1 MKTTFRYKP
10 NAWIAVS
17 STVLSIILLVCAIV
31 NVLRL
36 CGVRNMQS
44 YNYPLDIIATV
55 ICVVMP
61 VLLLVMIYG
70 SAYTLTERG
79 IRCNIG
85 VFFHTIS
92 YQDVLL
98 IRQDSDK
105 TVLILYIKTT
115 KQGQVVD
122 SRSGIQANIL
132 QVNVDKKHFDAV
144 IDAIKAHNPH
154 TIYEI
159 LPMAHKEKK

>member
-1 MKTTFRYKP
+1 
-10 NAWIAVS
+10 
-17 STVLSIILLVCAIV
+17 
-31 NVLRL
+31 
-36 CGVRNMQS
+36 
-44 YNYPLDIIATV
+44 
-55 ICVVMP
+55 MP

-132 QVNVDKKHFDAV
+132 QVNVDKRHFDAV

>member
-10 NAWIAVS
+10 NAWIAAT

-44 YNYPLDIIATV
+44 YNYTLDIIATI

-61 VLLLVMIYG
+61 TILLSMIYL

-85 VFFHTIS
+85 VFFHTLS
-92 YQDVLL
+92 YQDILL

-105 TVLILYIKTT
+105 TVLILYIKTS

-122 SRSGIQANIL
+122 SRSGIEANIL
-132 QVNVDKKHFDAV
+132 QVNVDKRHFDAI